1 MNFLEEFKKIIWN
14 KDSTLDNWLKKK
26 LNAYGWR
33 GFVANLIF
41 FGSGYVIFFCSPE
54 IIEFFDEKLTPSQM
68 LTHQAR
74 MFVVNKVGIVIL
86 IMLVLRL
93 VKQYSKEERK
103 AHQEKSR
110 KDALMEAEIKERQ
123 KNNE

>member
-1 MNFLEEFKKIIWN
+1 MNFLRELTKSICN
-14 KDSTLDNWLKKK
+14 KDNKLDDWLKKK
-26 LNAYGWR
+26 LNSYGWR

-74 MFVVNKVGIVIL
+74 MFVV
-86 IMLVLRL
+86 
-93 VKQYSKEERK
+93 KEKINRVR
-103 AHQEKSR
+103 H
-110 KDALMEAEIKERQ
+110 D
-123 KNNE
+123 